1 MESRRKSKKVTAR
14 GMFPGARVIRGVD
27 WHWESQDGLS
37 IIISFLYQFHYD
49 FILLIFPY
57 QISGIACFFLDCNCT
72 NILQ

>member
-37 IIISFLYQFHYD
+37 IIISLLYQFH
-49 FILLIFPY
+49 FMILFY
-57 QISGIACFFLDCNCT
+57 
-72 NILQ
+72 